1 MQAQLPRKANHRDT
15 EARRI
20 GATGDCRSTKVEVRE
35 STRASAGKLLAL
47 FALWRFVLGPVDT
60 MSLAS

>member
-35 STRASAGKLLAL
+35 YKGFSRQALGALCGLL
-47 FALWRFVLGPVDT
+47 VLGPVDT
-60 MSLAS
+60 ISLAS